1 MKDLIAEG
9 RKIYD
14 AFTAKRREIKKVET
28 NEARVVTERVVTDKV
43 VGAFMSG
50 MPKRVSNTSTDG
62 KILKLYNNPIAKWEN
77 GKLYISSAGY
87 QTATTKE
94 RLNGIPGVSV
104 NQKQG
109 MWYLNGK
116 GWINNESW
124 TEVVG
129 VKQTSLAE
137 AYNFINI
144 SPAYL
149 KKLRETLIKD
159 AQKNPSSYK
168 INQYT
173 VDVDSRAG
181 TVGWSSPGGFTLL
194 ATPFFDDQLGIPIN
208 IEDADGKEIK
218 NIPVKRE
225 DFMDSAKPDSLIGR
239 LTTDIRKDVRM
250 VKTEWLRMV
259 KKELSALK

>member
-28 NEARVVTERVVTDKV
+28 NEARVVTDKV

-116 GWINNESW
+116 GWVNNESW

-129 VKQTSLAE
+129 VKQTSLTE
-137 AYNFINI
+137 ADNYTFINI
-144 SPAYL
+144 SPEYIQKLHIALL
-149 KKLRETLIKD
+149 KDVK
-159 AQKNPSSYK
+159 KNPSSYK

-173 VDVDSRAG
+173 VDYDEVAG
-181 TVGWSSPGGFTLL
+181 TVGWSSPGGFNLI

-208 IEDADGKEIK
+208 IYDIDGKEIK
-218 NIPVKRE
+218 NIP
-225 DFMDSAKPDSLIGR
+225 AKETYSIIGK
-239 LTTDIRKDVRM
+239 LTTDIVKDVRM
-250 VKTEWLRMV
+250 VKTEWLRVV

>member
-1 MKDLIAEG
+1 M
-9 RKIYD
+9 
-14 AFTAKRREIKKVET
+14 
-28 NEARVVTERVVTDKV
+28 VTYKV

-50 MPKRVSNTSTDG
+50 KPARYSNTSTDG
-62 KILKLYNNPIAKWEN
+62 KILKLFNNPIAKWEN

-116 GWINNESW
+116 GWVNNESW

-159 AQKNPSSYK
+159 AQKNPASYK

-208 IEDADGKEIK
+208 IEDADGNYIK
-218 NIPVKRE
+218 DIPAKQTYNI
-225 DFMDSAKPDSLIGR
+225 IGK
-239 LTTDIRKDVRM
+239 LTTDIVKDVQM
-250 VKTEWLRMV
+250 VKTEWLRVV
-259 KKELSALK
+259 KKELDALK

>member
-28 NEARVVTERVVTDKV
+28 NEARMVTDKV

-50 MPKRVSNTSTDG
+50 MPGRVSNTSTDG
-62 KILKLYNNPIAKWEN
+62 KILKLFNNPIAKWEN

-116 GWINNESW
+116 GWVNNESW

-129 VKQTSLAE
+129 VKQTSLTE
-137 AYNFINI
+137 ADNYTFINI
-144 SPAYL
+144 SPEYIQKLHIALL
-149 KKLRETLIKD
+149 KDVK
-159 AQKNPSSYK
+159 KNPSSYK

-173 VDVDSRAG
+173 VDYDEVAG
-181 TVGWSSPGGFTLL
+181 TVGWSSPGGFYLI
-194 ATPFFDDQLGIPIN
+194 ATPFFDGQLGIPIN
-208 IEDADGKEIK
+208 IEDVDGNFIK
-218 NIPVKRE
+218 DIP
-225 DFMDSAKPDSLIGR
+225 AKQTYSIIGK
-239 LTTDIRKDVRM
+239 LTTDIVKDVRM
-250 VKTEWLRMV
+250 VKTEWLRVV

>member
-1 MKDLIAEG
+1 MKDLISEG

-28 NEARVVTERVVTDKV
+28 NEARVVTDKV

-50 MPKRVSNTSTDG
+50 MPARVSNTATDG
-62 KILKLYNNPIAKWEN
+62 KILKLFNNPIAKWEN

-129 VKQTSLAE
+129 VKQTSLTE
-137 AYNFINI
+137 ADNFINI

-181 TVGWSSPGGFTLL
+181 TVGWSSPGGFNLTDSPIIM
-194 ATPFFDDQLGIPIN
+194 ATPFFDDQLGIPIS
-208 IEDADGKEIK
+208 IMDVDGEEIK
-218 NIPVKRE
+218 NIP
-225 DFMDSAKPDSLIGR
+225 AKQTYSIIGK
-239 LTTDIRKDVRM
+239 LTTDIVKDVRM
-250 VKTEWLRMV
+250 VKTEWLRVV

>member
-28 NEARVVTERVVTDKV
+28 NEARVVTDKV

-116 GWINNESW
+116 GWINNES
-124 TEVVG
+124 
-129 VKQTSLAE
+129 
-137 AYNFINI
+137 
-144 SPAYL
+144 
-149 KKLRETLIKD
+149 
-159 AQKNPSSYK
+159 
-168 INQYT
+168 
-173 VDVDSRAG
+173 
-181 TVGWSSPGGFTLL
+181 
-194 ATPFFDDQLGIPIN
+194 
-208 IEDADGKEIK
+208 
-218 NIPVKRE
+218 
-225 DFMDSAKPDSLIGR
+225 
-239 LTTDIRKDVRM
+239 
-250 VKTEWLRMV
+250 
-259 KKELSALK
+259 